1 MQNIHDVFEAPEKV
15 VPETAISGSH
25 ISGGGV
31 TVPSRD
37 VALVNT
43 NDQALVIAKE
53 KSTQEKVTKTLE
65 YKKKTFLFIPNFL
78 LIRSGTGNSS
88 GG

>member
-1 MQNIHDVFEAPEKV
+1 MPEA
-15 VPETAISGSH
+15 AISGSH

-31 TVPSRD
+31 TVPSKD

-53 KSTQEKVTKTLE
+53 KSTQEKVTKT
-65 YKKKTFLFIPNFL
+65 YKRIKKNIFIYSNFPF
-78 LIRSGTGNSS
+78 NSFRYWK
-88 GG
+88 